1 MRWRR
6 SGTTQVEDRRG
17 AGGGGLGGIRMGG
30 LGGGGLPLPVGGGI
44 GGIVVV
50 IIIFVVIQ
58 MLGGSG
64 LGGGLGGGQGGGG
77 GTTSSLSPD
86 DEMGQFVN
94 SVTVDIQTFWEDQ
107 FRAGGSDY
115 PETVTVLFTEGTQTG
130 CGAASSATGPFYCP
144 ADRKVFLDPGFFDE
158 LSRRFGAPGDFAQA
172 YVIAHE
178 YGHHVQNV
186 LGTMDEVR
194 RQQTSG
200 NANEL
205 SIRMELQADCLAGM
219 WANWVMAHPD
229 QANVE
234 SITDEDVREGL
245 NAAAAVGDDRIQ
257 EQATGT
263 IDRES
268 WTHGSAEQRM
278 KWFNVGFKQ
287 GNLEACDTFAA
298 SAV

>member
-1 MRWRR
+1 M
-6 SGTTQVEDRRG
+6 
-17 AGGGGLGGIRMGG
+17 GGGGLGGLRMGG
-30 LGGGGLPLPVGGGI
+30 LGGGGGLPIPMGGGI
-44 GGIVVV
+44 GSIVIVV
-50 IIIFVVIQ
+50 IIFIVIQ
-58 MLGGSG
+58 L
-64 LGGGLGGGQGGGG
+64 LGGGLGGSQGGPQGPAS
-77 GTTSSLSPD
+77 TASLSPD

-107 FRAGGSDY
+107 FRASGSDY
-115 PETVTVLFTEGTQTG
+115 PETVTVLFTDGTQTG

-144 ADRKVFLDPGFFDE
+144 ADQKVYLDPGFFDE

-178 YGHHVQNV
+178 YGHHVQDV
-186 LGTMDEVR
+186 VGTMEQVQ

-205 SIRMELQADCLAGM
+205 SIRLELQADCLAGM

-245 NAAAAVGDDRIQ
+245 TAAAAVGDDRIQ
-257 EQATGT
+257 QQATGT
-263 IDRES
+263 IDKES

-278 KWFNVGFKQ
+278 KWFNIGFKQ
-287 GNLEACDTFAA
+287 GNLEACDSFAVA
-298 SAV
+298 SP

>member
-1 MRWRR
+1 M
-6 SGTTQVEDRRG
+6 
-17 AGGGGLGGIRMGG
+17 GGGGLGGLRMGG
-30 LGGGGLPLPVGGGI
+30 LGGGGGLPIPMGGGI
-44 GGIVVV
+44 GSIIIVV
-50 IIIFVVIQ
+50 IIFIVIQ
-58 MLGGSG
+58 L
-64 LGGGLGGGQGGGG
+64 LGGGLGGSSQGGPQGPAS
-77 GTTSSLSPD
+77 TASLRPD

-107 FRAGGSDY
+107 FRASGSDY
-115 PETVTVLFTEGTQTG
+115 PETVTVLFTDGTSTG

-144 ADRKVFLDPGFFDE
+144 ADQKIYLDPGFFDE

-178 YGHHVQNV
+178 YGHHVQDV
-186 LGTMDEVR
+186 VGTMDQVQQ
-194 RQQTSG
+194 QQTSG

-205 SIRMELQADCLAGM
+205 SIRLELQADCLAGM

-257 EQATGT
+257 QQATGT

-287 GNLEACDTFAA
+287 GDIEACDTFAA
-298 SAV
+298 ANP

>member
-6 SGTTQVEDRRG
+6 SSQVQVDDRRG
-17 AGGGGLGGIRMGG
+17 QGGGLGGMS
-30 LGGGGLPLPVGGGI
+30 LGGGGGGIPIPMGGGI

-50 IIIFVVIQ
+50 VIIFIVIQ
-58 MLGGSG
+58 L
-64 LGGGLGGGQGGGG
+64 LGGGLGGGTQDPGGG

-107 FRAGGSDY
+107 FRASGSDY
-115 PETVTVLFTEGTQTG
+115 PETVTVLFTNGTQTG

-144 ADRKVFLDPGFFDE
+144 ADRMIYLDPGFFDE

-186 LGTMDEVR
+186 TGTMDQVQQ
-194 RQQTSG
+194 QQTSG

-205 SIRMELQADCLAGM
+205 SIRLELQADCLAGM
-219 WANWVMAHPD
+219 WANWVMANPD

-263 IDRES
+263 IDKES

-278 KWFNVGFKQ
+278 QWFNVGFKQ
-287 GNLEACDTFAA
+287 GSLEACDTFAA
-298 SAV
+298 AL

>member
-1 MRWRR
+1 M
-6 SGTTQVEDRRG
+6 
-17 AGGGGLGGIRMGG
+17 GGGGLGGLRMGG
-30 LGGGGLPLPVGGGI
+30 LGGGGGLPIPMGGGI

-50 IIIFVVIQ
+50 VIIFIVIQ
-58 MLGGSG
+58 LLSGGF
-64 LGGGLGGGQGGGG
+64 GG
-77 GTTSSLSPD
+77 GTPSGPGGTASSLNPD

-115 PETVTVLFTEGTQTG
+115 PETVTVLFTDGTQTS
-130 CGAASSATGPFYCP
+130 CGSATSATGPFYCP
-144 ADRKVFLDPGFFDE
+144 ADRKVYLDPGFFDE

-186 LGTMDEVR
+186 LGTMDQV
-194 RQQTSG
+194 RQQQSSG
-200 NANEL
+200 NANQL
-205 SIRMELQADCLAGM
+205 SIRLELQADCLAGM
-219 WANWVMAHPD
+219 WAHWVMANPD

-263 IDRES
+263 IDKES
-268 WTHGSAEQRM
+268 WTHGSSEERM
-278 KWFNVGFKQ
+278 QWFNTGFKQ
-287 GNLEACDTFAA
+287 GSLEACDTFAT
-298 SAV
+298 